1 MLVYPLRKTN
11 RKEDFIYL
19 NNRSDIVGEL
29 KSAEIFASHLPS
41 LKAKELEKLT

>member
-1 MLVYPLRKTN
+1 MSRPLHLRGHCLQKPP
-11 RKEDFIYL
+11 
-19 NNRSDIVGEL
+19 DIVGEL